1 MLIKPPMLKKGDIV
15 GVIAPASPPNQEN
28 LQRGIVYLESLGVRV
43 KMGKNVY
50 KEYGYLAGSDDERL
64 EDLHAMFADCE
75 VRAIVSAGGGYGTGR
90 IASRI
95 DYNLIRN
102 NPKIFWGYSDL
113 TFLHTAIRQ
122 CSQLVTFHG
131 PMLASDIGKS
141 DFQEVSSRF
150 FQQLFHANDFT
161 YDESISPIETP
172 IEGSVTGE
180 LVGGNLSLLVTTLGT
195 PFEIDTR
202 GKILFIED
210 VNEEPR
216 NIDRMLNHLY
226 MAGKLTNISGL
237 VVGDFHNCVPGNR
250 VQSLTLEE
258 VLQYY
263 IALINKPTLKGL
275 KMGHCSPHVGVPLGT
290 FAKLCT
296 KHKQLI
302 VESGVCAY

>member
-1 MLIKPPMLKKGDIV
+1 MLKKPPMLKKGDVV

-28 LQRGIVYLESLGVRV
+28 LQRGIVYLESLGLQV
-43 KMGKNVY
+43 KVGANVY

-64 EDLHAMFADCE
+64 EDFHNMFADCE
-75 VRAIVSAGGGYGTGR
+75 VNAIVSAGGGYGTGR

-95 DYNLIRN
+95 DYDLIRN

-131 PMLASDIGKS
+131 PMLASDIGKP

-150 FQQLFHANDFT
+150 FQQLFHTNNLT

-172 IEGSVTGE
+172 IEGIATGE

-202 GKILFIED
+202 DKILFIED

-216 NIDRMLNHLY
+216 NIDRMLNQLY
-226 MAGKLTNISGL
+226 MAGKLTNITGF

-250 VQSLTLEE
+250 VQTLTLEE

-263 IALINKPTLKGL
+263 IALVNKPTLKGL

-290 FAKLCT
+290 KAKLCT
-296 KHKQLI
+296 EHKQLTI
-302 VESGVCAY
+302 ESGVCAY